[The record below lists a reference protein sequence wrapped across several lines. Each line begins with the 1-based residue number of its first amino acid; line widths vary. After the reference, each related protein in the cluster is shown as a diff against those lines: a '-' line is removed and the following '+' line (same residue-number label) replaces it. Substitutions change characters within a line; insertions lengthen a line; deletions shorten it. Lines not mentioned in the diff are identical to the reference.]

1 MSTYISNDELK
12 NLNQST
18 VQNSSNSN
26 QNSQTNSA
34 ANSNTNT
41 QQARKSTQN
50 ASVNTPD
57 YSKYMYDA
65 NTNDAY
71 LQALAALQNAQK
83 EVPKYAGTYD
93 TQLQDIYNQI
103 INRDKFK
110 YDINA
115 DMLYQQYKD
124 QYVNLGQMA
133 MKDTMG
139 QAAALTGGYGSS
151 YGQSVGQQQYDA
163 YLQKLNEMVPDLYNA
178 ALSQYNS
185 EGDALYKQYSM
196 IGDRADDEYG
206 KYQDALSQYWQNIS
220 YLKDNADDAYSK
232 GYTNWYNAYQMG
244 VDADKLAYQKEQDAY
259 EKQLESY
266 DRLAELIT
274 NTGYVPTADEL
285 KAAGMSDAQAKA
297 YLNYYNKL
305 NGYSGSSGGRSGGSS
320 GGYRSRSSGSSS
332 GSTSKSSKSSTSS
345 SKSSS
350 SVKTSTT
357 STSSKLNAAI
367 MTRSEWNQRKAYEQR
382 GGKVDK
388 NVSGYS
394 SYDAYLSAK
403 RKQNVAA
410 LRASNVAKRYN
421 IDF

>member
-139 QAAALTGGYGSS
+139 QDAALTGGYGSS
-151 YGQSVGQQQYDA
+151 YGQSV
-163 YLQKLNEMVPDLYNA
+163 
-178 ALSQYNS
+178 
-185 EGDALYKQYSM
+185 
-196 IGDRADDEYG
+196 
-206 KYQDALSQYWQNIS
+206 
-220 YLKDNADDAYSK
+220 
-232 GYTNWYNAYQMG
+232 
-244 VDADKLAYQKEQDAY
+244 
-259 EKQLESY
+259 
-266 DRLAELIT
+266 
-274 NTGYVPTADEL
+274 
-285 KAAGMSDAQAKA
+285 
-297 YLNYYNKL
+297 
-305 NGYSGSSGGRSGGSS
+305 
-320 GGYRSRSSGSSS
+320 
-332 GSTSKSSKSSTSS
+332 
-345 SKSSS
+345 
-350 SVKTSTT
+350 
-357 STSSKLNAAI
+357 
-367 MTRSEWNQRKAYEQR
+367 
-382 GGKVDK
+382 
-388 NVSGYS
+388 
-394 SYDAYLSAK
+394 
-403 RKQNVAA
+403 
-410 LRASNVAKRYN
+410 
-421 IDF
+421 